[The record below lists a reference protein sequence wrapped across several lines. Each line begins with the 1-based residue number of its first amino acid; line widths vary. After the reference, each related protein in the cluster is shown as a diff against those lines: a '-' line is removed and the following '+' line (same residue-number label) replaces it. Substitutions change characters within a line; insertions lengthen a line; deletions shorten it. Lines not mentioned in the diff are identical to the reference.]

1 MSFETERTAMIPIP
15 AEVLRVYSRFR
26 PTPLFRASRF
36 EHGLGTTC
44 QILIKDESATPTGN
58 HKPEFRSWGRLHGEF
73 LSVFAFTLQATDA
86 TSSKLRC
93 RKLRHVPAMGCAV
106 ASRPKKTTNGEP
118 NGGLRDR
125 VEPRRET
132 LERATWRAGDRWT
145 GRQRAEI
152 PRAD

>member
-1 MSFETERTAMIPIP
+1 MFVAEESFRVLFFYEFFGLMSFETERTAMIPIP

-73 LSVFAFTLQATDA
+73 LSVFAFKLRATDA
-86 TSSKLRC
+86 TSAKLRC
-93 RKLRHVPAMGCAV
+93 RRLRHVPAMGCAV

-118 NGGLRDR
+118 AR
-125 VEPRRET
+125 PS
-132 LERATWRAGDRWT
+132 RAP
-145 GRQRAEI
+145 QRNT
-152 PRAD
+152 